1 MLSKSGLND
10 HMDVRPLWMLILIS
24 CPSEAILFPV
34 CLGFP
39 VSTPAS
45 ITVHLTWPR
54 DCSGNTTTV
63 LPIPLPDLWTP
74 LTALLGNPAIFG
86 TESQIP
92 YVAFE
97 ASHSLALAFP
107 TSDSFHPPSVLQ
119 SNRPWSSPWLPTA
132 AHPQGLCTCCSLAQM
147 LSLIPKLTP

>member
-1 MLSKSGLND
+1 MTAWMSGPCGCLFLSPA
-10 HMDVRPLWMLILIS
+10 PLKPFFSLI
-24 CPSEAILFPV
+24 

-74 LTALLGNPAIFG
+74 LTALLGNPAILG

-107 TSDSFHPPSVLQ
+107 TSGSFHPPSVLQ